1 MKRLKSSPLTSEA
14 PIVGQPCAACN
25 KAFVVGDVL
34 TLVPLGP
41 GDNPEAR
48 IAARAG
54 RAYNGVAATVHWA
67 CATGETDSDRLIVV
81 SEFGNKT

>member
-14 PIVGQPCAACN
+14 QIVGRPCAACN
-25 KAFVVGDVL
+25 KAFAIGDVL

-54 RAYNGVAATVHWA
+54 RAYTGVAAMLHWA
-67 CATGETDSDRLIVV
+67 CATGETDNDRIMVV
-81 SEFGNKT
+81 SEYGNKA